1 MRLWKVVGGRG
12 VDRAG
17 IPIGGGRFCVLV
29 ALTLLVTVA
38 PVFGG
43 SPELQF
49 LWISDIHFNPAADA
63 KLVRELESVDAANWE
78 SVLDRTSPGRFSQY
92 KSDTNWWLLKSAL
105 EQFPKSNPHP
115 SFVILTGD
123 LLAHDFKRM
132 FRAATHDEDQQRYRE
147 FVVKTVQFLA
157 LELQRKF
164 PKTKIFITLGN
175 NDNDCGNYS
184 IEANGAFL
192 HDVEWVARDLAGG
205 NEDFTKSWTV
215 LGSFNVPH
223 PTVKG
228 TRLLSLNSIFWSQK
242 YIALSSRQGCTPVP
256 TTAPEDLMRWL
267 EQQLAAAA
275 EAHERVWLMF
285 HIPPGIDGYATAM
298 NREKL
303 EAANRSANI
312 DRCAQ
317 SIVPMWAPQWT
328 EQFDA
333 LLGKYHSTVTA
344 VLAAHTHSDDFRLF
358 ASTDGERPFLLM
370 APAISPV
377 YEQNPG
383 FRVATYSNDGILMD
397 QSTYYLTNLPEASRR
412 KPGRWKREY
421 IFTKQWR
428 VPELDASSL
437 SRLYDSVV
445 ESDAVREKW
454 LNLYAVSGPASQ
466 GEKPKMVRALY
477 CAVEGLSVED
487 YRQCYCGKQ

>member
-1 MRLWKVVGGRG
+1 MRGCRFVVGGFVRWLYIG
-12 VDRAG
+12 ISRRKVWILAG
-17 IPIGGGRFCVLV
+17 LALV
-29 ALTLLVTVA
+29 ALARPTAVE
-38 PVFGG
+38 GR
-43 SPELQF
+43 SSESQF
-49 LWISDIHFNPAADA
+49 VWISDIHFNPMADPS
-63 KLVRELESVDAANWE
+63 LVRELESIEAAKWK
-78 SVLDRTSPGRFSQY
+78 SVLDRTSPGGFSQY

-123 LLAHDFKRM
+123 LLAHDFTRM

-285 HIPPGIDGYATAM
+285 HIPPGIDGYAT
-298 NREKL
+298 
-303 EAANRSANI
+303 
-312 DRCAQ
+312 
-317 SIVPMWAPQWT
+317 
-328 EQFDA
+328 
-333 LLGKYHSTVTA
+333 
-344 VLAAHTHSDDFRLF
+344 
-358 ASTDGERPFLLM
+358 
-370 APAISPV
+370 
-377 YEQNPG
+377 
-383 FRVATYSNDGILMD
+383 
-397 QSTYYLTNLPEASRR
+397 
-412 KPGRWKREY
+412 
-421 IFTKQWR
+421 
-428 VPELDASSL
+428 
-437 SRLYDSVV
+437 
-445 ESDAVREKW
+445 
-454 LNLYAVSGPASQ
+454 
-466 GEKPKMVRALY
+466 
-477 CAVEGLSVED
+477 
-487 YRQCYCGKQ
+487 